1 MTVQMKILAWIGLL
15 AYLVFVIFIFIGGV
29 YITKILFNSNIS
41 QLACIGLSD
50 TNELNIAK
58 ITIVLFWMVFIP
70 LCVLPIILALGLR
83 HQFFI

>member
-1 MTVQMKILAWIGLL
+1 MTVQMKLLAWLGLS

-29 YITKILFNSNIS
+29 YITKILYNSNIS
-41 QLACIGLSD
+41 QLACVGLDD

-70 LCVLPIILALGLR
+70 LCVLPIILALGLG
-83 HQFFI
+83 HKFFI